1 MFKLKGL
8 KKTQNFKFFPIS
20 SACHLKALKSHRTVN
35 TCPLPLQMEVKS
47 SKHTQYL
54 NSGRNAKLIIFRSR
68 IVHVY
73 FVI

>member
-1 MFKLKGL
+1 MFNLKGL
-8 KKTQNFKFFPIS
+8 KKTQNLKFSPIS
-20 SACHLKALKSHRTVN
+20 NARHLKVLKSRRTVN

-54 NSGRNAKLIIFRSR
+54 NSGRNAKLIIFGNR